1 MSSHTLRKH
10 IEYLEDEIK
19 QCFISEDWGDNEIEI
34 EDALNTVSEIKS
46 KIDDIERENNE
57 LKEKLEKFEEIMDS
71 LQEVKDALEENID
84 SIANT
89 VY

>member
-1 MSSHTLRKH
+1 MSSHTLRNY
-10 IEYLEDEIK
+10 IEYLEDEIN
-19 QCFISEDWGDNEIEI
+19 QCLISEDWGDNKDEVEN
-34 EDALNTVSEIKS
+34 ALYTVSEIKS